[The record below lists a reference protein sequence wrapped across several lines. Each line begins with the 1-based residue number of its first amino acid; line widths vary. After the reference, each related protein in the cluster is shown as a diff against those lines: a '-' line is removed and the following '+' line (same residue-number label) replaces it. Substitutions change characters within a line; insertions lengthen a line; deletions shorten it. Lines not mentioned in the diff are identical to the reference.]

1 MIVSKASLIATARIP
16 SKATRICIS
25 LASNPDSEW
34 KIHQPRSRMPLA
46 GAAPHVMKM
55 ARFLPALLVVGL
67 CLAACGGGEGAGVTP
82 GKKIAFLLPHSHAA
96 PYKSRGLPG
105 FPAKGKPLCADCAAH

>member
-1 MIVSKASLIATARIP
+1 MIVSKASLSTIATARIP

-67 CLAACGGGEGAGVTP
+67 CLAACGGGGGAGGP
-82 GKKIAFLLPHSHAA
+82 LRQKIAFLLPRSPAA
-96 PYKSRGLPG
+96 RYENPDLPG
-105 FPAKGKPLCADCAAH
+105 FLIKVEALCSHD

>member
-1 MIVSKASLIATARIP
+1 MIVSKASLSTIATARIP

-67 CLAACGGGEGAGVTP
+67 CLAACGGGDGARGTLRQ
-82 GKKIAFLLPHSHAA
+82 KIPLPPPDPHPPPS
-96 PYKSRGLPG
+96 PRPDPPG
-105 FPAKGKPLCADCAAH
+105 FPTQVKPLS